1 MELEEYRRASREVWE
16 AMAPGWGEW
25 AAEME
30 GANAPVRVW
39 LLREL
44 DPRPG
49 DAVLELSAGAGE
61 TGFEI
66 ARLLGDDG
74 RLISSD
80 FASEMVD
87 VAQRRGNELG
97 LRNVQYRVIDA
108 ERIELPDDSVD
119 GVVCRY
125 GYMLVADPAHAFV
138 ETRRV
143 LRPGGRLA
151 LAVWSSAE
159 ENPWAS
165 IAGRLLVERGQLAP
179 PEPGAPGIFALADE
193 DRLRMLLGDGGFTSV
208 RVEEVPIT
216 FRFPN
221 VDDYVAWATN
231 TAGALAMVLRGFGES
246 QRAAFAADLDELFAP
261 FAAEGEYRF
270 PGVALCA
277 AAS

>member
-1 MELEEYRRASREVWE
+1 
-16 AMAPGWGEW
+16 MAPGWGEW

-30 GANAPVRVW
+30 TANAPVRAW

-49 DAVLELSAGAGE
+49 ETMLELSAGAGA
-61 TGFEI
+61 TGFEV
-66 ARLLGDDG
+66 AGHLGDDG

-97 LRNVQYRVIDA
+97 LRNVEYRVIDA
-108 ERIELPDDSVD
+108 ERVGLPDNSVD

-125 GYMLVADPAHAFV
+125 GYMLVADAARAFA

-159 ENPWAS
+159 DNPWAS
-165 IAGRLLVERGQLAP
+165 IAGRLLVERGQLP
-179 PEPGAPGIFALADE
+179 TPEPGAPGIFALADE
-193 DRLRMLLGDGGFTSV
+193 DRLRMLLGDAGFTSV
-208 RVEEVPIT
+208 RVQQVPVT
-216 FRFPN
+216 FRFPSVN
-221 VDDYVAWATN
+221 DYVAWATN
-231 TAGALAMVLRGFGES
+231 TAGALAVVLRGFDES
-246 QRAAFAADLDELFAP
+246 ERAAFAADLDERFAP
-261 FAAEGEYRF
+261 FAAGGEYRF
-270 PGVALCA
+270 PGVAVCT

>member
-1 MELEEYRRASREVWE
+1 MEVGEYRRASREVWE
-16 AMAPGWGEW
+16 AMAPGWGKW

-30 GANAPVRVW
+30 FANAPVRAW

-49 DAVLELSAGAGE
+49 DRVLELSAGAGE

-66 ARLLGDDG
+66 AHRLGDDG

-87 VAQRRGNELG
+87 VAQRRGNELS
-97 LRNVQYRVIDA
+97 LRNVEYRVIDA

-125 GYMLVADPAHAFV
+125 GYMLVADPARAFA

-165 IAGRLLVERGQLAP
+165 IAGRLLVERGQLPP

-193 DRLRMLLGDGGFTSV
+193 EQLRMLLGAEGFTSV
-208 RVEEVPIT
+208 RVEKVPIT
-216 FRFPN
+216 FRFPS
-221 VDDYVAWATN
+221 VDEYVAWATN
-231 TAGALAMVLRGFGES
+231 TAGALAMVLRAFDES
-246 QRAAFAADLDELFAP
+246 QRAAFAVDLDQHFAS

-277 AAS
+277 GAS

>member
-39 LLREL
+39 LLRQL

-49 DAVLELSAGAGE
+49 DTVLELSAGAGE

-97 LRNVQYRVIDA
+97 LRNVEYRVIDA

-119 GVVCRY
+119 GIVCRY
-125 GYMLVADPAHAFV
+125 GYMLVANPAHAFA

-143 LRPGGRLA
+143 LRRGGRLA

-165 IAGRLLVERGQLAP
+165 IAGRLLVERGQLTP

-221 VDDYVAWATN
+221 VDDYMAWATN
-231 TAGALAMVLRGFGES
+231 TAGALAIALRGFDES

-261 FAAEGEYRF
+261 FVAEGECRF

>member
-1 MELEEYRRASREVWE
+1 MELEEYRRTSREVWE
-16 AMAPGWGEW
+16 AMAPGWGKW

-30 GANAPVRVW
+30 TANAPVRAW
-39 LLREL
+39 LVREL

-49 DAVLELSAGAGE
+49 DTMLELSAGAGE

-87 VAQRRGNELG
+87 VARRRGNEIG
-97 LRNVQYRVIDA
+97 LRNVEYRVIDA
-108 ERIELPDDSVD
+108 ERIELPDNSVD

-125 GYMLVADPAHAFV
+125 GYMLVADAARAFS

-159 ENPWAS
+159 DNPWAS
-165 IAGRLLVERGQLAP
+165 IAGRLLVERGHLPP

-193 DRLRMLLGDGGFTSV
+193 DRLRTLLGDAGFTSM
-208 RVEEVPIT
+208 RVEQVPVT
-216 FRFPN
+216 FRFPS
-221 VDDYVAWATN
+221 VDDYVAWATT
-231 TAGALAMVLRGFGES
+231 TAGALAMVLRGFDES
-246 QRAAFAADLDELFAP
+246 QRAAFGADLDELFAP
-261 FAAEGEYRF
+261 FAAEGGHRF

>member
-1 MELEEYRRASREVWE
+1 
-16 AMAPGWGEW
+16 
-25 AAEME
+25 ME

-97 LRNVQYRVIDA
+97 LRNVEYRVIDA

-125 GYMLVADPAHAFV
+125 GYMLVADPARAFA

-159 ENPWAS
+159 DNPWAS
-165 IAGRLLVERGQLAP
+165 IAGRLLVERGQLPP

-193 DRLRMLLGDGGFTSV
+193 NRLRMLLSDGGFTSV
-208 RVEEVPIT
+208 RVEQVPIT

-231 TAGALAMVLRGFGES
+231 TAGALAMVLRGFDES

>member
-30 GANAPVRVW
+30 TANAPVRAW

-49 DAVLELSAGAGE
+49 ETMLELSAGAGA
-61 TGFEI
+61 TGFEV
-66 ARLLGDDG
+66 AGHLGDDG

-97 LRNVQYRVIDA
+97 LRNVEYRVIDA
-108 ERIELPDDSVD
+108 ERVGLPDNSVD

-125 GYMLVADPAHAFV
+125 GYMLVADAARAFA

-159 ENPWAS
+159 DNPWAS
-165 IAGRLLVERGQLAP
+165 IAGRLLVERGQLP
-179 PEPGAPGIFALADE
+179 TPEPGAPGIFALADE
-193 DRLRMLLGDGGFTSV
+193 DRLRMLLGDAGFTSV
-208 RVEEVPIT
+208 RVQQVPVT
-216 FRFPN
+216 FRFPSVN
-221 VDDYVAWATN
+221 DYVAWATN
-231 TAGALAMVLRGFGES
+231 TAGALAVVLRGFDES
-246 QRAAFAADLDELFAP
+246 ERAAFAADLDERFAP
-261 FAAEGEYRF
+261 FAAGGEYRF
-270 PGVALCA
+270 PGVAVCT

>member
-1 MELEEYRRASREVWE
+1 
-16 AMAPGWGEW
+16 MALGWGEW

-30 GANAPVRVW
+30 GANAPVRAW

-49 DAVLELSAGAGE
+49 DTMLELSAGAGE

-97 LRNVQYRVIDA
+97 LRNVEYRVIDA

-119 GVVCRY
+119 GVLCRY
-125 GYMLVADPAHAFV
+125 GYMLVADPARAFA

-159 ENPWAS
+159 DNPWAS
-165 IAGRLLVERGQLAP
+165 IAGRLLVERGQLRP

-193 DRLRMLLGDGGFTSV
+193 DRLRMLLSAAGFTSV
-208 RVEEVPIT
+208 RVEQVPIT

-231 TAGALAMVLRGFGES
+231 TAGALAMVLRGFDES

>member
-16 AMAPGWGEW
+16 AMALGWGEW
-25 AAEME
+25 ATEME
-30 GANAPVRVW
+30 GANAPVRAW
-39 LLREL
+39 LVREL

-49 DAVLELSAGAGE
+49 DTMLELSAGAGE

-66 ARLLGDDG
+66 ARLLGAGG

-87 VAQRRGNELG
+87 VAGRRGNELG
-97 LRNVQYRVIDA
+97 LWNVEYRVIDA

-125 GYMLVADPAHAFV
+125 GYMLVADPARAFA

-165 IAGRLLVERGQLAP
+165 IAGRLLVERGQLPP

-193 DRLRMLLGDGGFTSV
+193 DRLRTLLGEAGFTSV

-216 FRFPN
+216 FRLRSVRRRGRVP
-221 VDDYVAWATN
+221 VPWCCPLCR
-231 TAGALAMVLRGFGES
+231 GALTR
-246 QRAAFAADLDELFAP
+246 
-261 FAAEGEYRF
+261 
-270 PGVALCA
+270 
-277 AAS
+277 

>member
-30 GANAPVRVW
+30 SANAPVRAW

-49 DAVLELSAGAGE
+49 DRVLELSAGAGE

-66 ARLLGDDG
+66 ARRLGDDG

-97 LRNVQYRVIDA
+97 LRNVEYRVIDA

-125 GYMLVADPAHAFV
+125 GYMLVADPARAFA

-143 LRPGGRLA
+143 LRPSGRLA

-165 IAGRLLVERGQLAP
+165 IAGRLLVERGQLPP
-179 PEPGAPGIFALADE
+179 PEPGAPGIFGLADE
-193 DRLRMLLGDGGFTSV
+193 ERLRMLLDAEGFTSV

-216 FRFPN
+216 LRFPN
-221 VDDYVAWATN
+221 VDEYVTWATN
-231 TAGALAMVLRGFGES
+231 TAGALAMVLRAFDES
-246 QRAAFAADLDELFAP
+246 QRAAFAADLDQLFAP

-277 AAS
+277 GAS